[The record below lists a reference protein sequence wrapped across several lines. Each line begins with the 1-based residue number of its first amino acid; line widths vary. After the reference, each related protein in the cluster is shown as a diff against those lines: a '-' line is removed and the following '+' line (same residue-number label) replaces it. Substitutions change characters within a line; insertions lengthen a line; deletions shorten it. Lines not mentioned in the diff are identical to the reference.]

1 MTLDISTFPIDRP
14 ATYTGVG
21 VNVCSPDSV
30 SVTQTVGP
38 TFFDHRGQVTISALG
53 ALSDIVGAAPAGVAR
68 EHATGLRAQGVLA
81 QLTASTAHPFPHAG
95 RVSGVGRSMH
105 FDDTSGLSSAEI
117 LDEHG
122 NLVLHLTGRTIVVGR
137 APVDGGGA
145 PTDAF
150 PTAPDEHEPWID
162 GDVLASRSGLD
173 IVGGIASGTLP
184 RGPLAGMHDLR
195 VHNVERG
202 AVRATVAP
210 SQWMT
215 NFIGSIQG
223 GVLLSIAEIV
233 TGLAAQSLTE
243 AGGQYRMLQIT
254 LDYLRSPAV
263 PGPVVQ
269 VQSDVVRAGRR
280 LASLETLLTGE
291 DGTVY
296 VRAYASVQLFSTPAE
311 QQ

>member
-1 MTLDISTFPIDRP
+1 MTLEIATFPIDRP
-14 ATYTGVG
+14 AAYSGVG
-21 VNVCSPDSV
+21 VTVCPPGSV

-38 TFFDHRGQVTISALG
+38 KFFDHRGQVTISAFG

-68 EHATGLRAQGVLA
+68 QHTSGVVAQAVLA
-81 QLTASTAHPFPHAG
+81 QLTVSTANPFPHAG
-95 RVSGVGRSMH
+95 LVSGVGRSMH

-117 LDEHG
+117 LDENG

-137 APVDGGGA
+137 T
-145 PTDAF
+145 PTDGAGSSASF

-162 GDVLASRSGLD
+162 GDVLDSTSGFD
-173 IVGGIASGTLP
+173 VVSGIASGTLP

-195 VHNVERG
+195 VDTVERG
-202 AVRATVAP
+202 AVRATVTP
-210 SQWMT
+210 GEWMT
-215 NFIGSIQG
+215 NLIGSIQG

-263 PGPVVQ
+263 PGPVVK

-296 VRAYASVQLFSTPAE
+296 VRAYASVQLFASFAE
-311 QQ
+311 PR

>member
-1 MTLDISTFPIDRP
+1 MTLEIATFPIDRP
-14 ATYTGVG
+14 ATYSGVG
-21 VNVCSPDSV
+21 VSVSPDSV

-38 TFFDHRGQVTISALG
+38 KFFDHRGQVTISAFG

-68 EHATGLRAQGVLA
+68 QHATGVVAQAVLA
-81 QLTASTAHPFPHAG
+81 QLTASTANPFPHAG
-95 RVSGVGRSMH
+95 QVSGVGRSMH

-117 LDEHG
+117 LDENG

-137 APVDGGGA
+137 T
-145 PTDAF
+145 PTDRAGSAADPF
-150 PTAPDEHEPWID
+150 PTAPDEYEPWID
-162 GDVLASRSGLD
+162 GHVLDSTSGLD
-173 IVGGIASGTLP
+173 VVSGIAAGTLP

-195 VHNVERG
+195 VHTVERG
-202 AVRATVAP
+202 AVRATVTP
-210 SQWMT
+210 SEWMT

-223 GVLLSIAEIV
+223 GVLLSIAESV

-263 PGPVVQ
+263 PGPPVQ
-269 VQSDVVRAGRR
+269 VRSDVVRAGRR

-296 VRAYASVQLFSTPAE
+296 VRAYASVQLFARSSE
-311 QQ
+311 QR